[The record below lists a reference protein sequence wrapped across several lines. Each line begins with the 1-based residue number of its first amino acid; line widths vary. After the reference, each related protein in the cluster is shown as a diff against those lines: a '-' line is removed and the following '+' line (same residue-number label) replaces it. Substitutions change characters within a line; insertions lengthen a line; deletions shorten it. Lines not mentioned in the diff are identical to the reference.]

1 MWSRVVLGFA
11 SVAGFAG
18 RAGYCWWCFDPA
30 LEAWVLVLF
39 VLVRRPHIKWGGLL
53 GFAVL
58 CSPETAGAVCRQV
71 RSYVSIITAWVVGA
85 CGSGLREVSMHTS
98 VMVRVGRMG
107 VRARGLDRACVREG
121 GLGLSLGVAQP

>member
-1 MWSRVVLGFA
+1 M
-11 SVAGFAG
+11 
-18 RAGYCWWCFDPA
+18 
-30 LEAWVLVLF
+30 
-39 VLVRRPHIKWGGLL
+39 KWGE
-53 GFAVL
+53 FAL
-58 CSPETAGAVCRQV
+58 FCLPETAGPVFKQV

-85 CGSGLREVSMHTS
+85 CGSGLRDVSMHTS